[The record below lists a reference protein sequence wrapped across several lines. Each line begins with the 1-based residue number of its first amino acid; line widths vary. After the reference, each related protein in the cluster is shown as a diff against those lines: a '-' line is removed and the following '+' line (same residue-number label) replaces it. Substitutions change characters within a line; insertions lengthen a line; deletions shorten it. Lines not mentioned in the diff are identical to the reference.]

1 MTPDSDSD
9 ADYSYAEPAPA
20 YAPSS
25 PSILWPFAL
34 LSCAVAM
41 IMIIQ
46 TQGVFRQKSA
56 LQEGKLQLADT
67 VTKREPA
74 IKQVAEIKTKANAMI
89 IDLLILG
96 KTDEDAKAIIAKYNI
111 QQNGPAPTE
120 SAPDAPK

>member
-1 MTPDSDSD
+1 MNPDSD
-9 ADYSYAEPAPA
+9 ADYSYAEPAP
-20 YAPSS
+20 SS
-25 PSILWPFAL
+25 PSIQLPFAL

-56 LQEGKLQLADT
+56 LQEGKGQLIDT
-67 VTKREPA
+67 LSKREPA

-96 KTDEDAKAIIAKYNI
+96 KTDEDAKAIISKYNI
-111 QQNGPAPTE
+111 QQNAPAPTDA
-120 SAPDAPK
+120 APAGDPPK

>member
-1 MTPDSDSD
+1 MTPDSD

-74 IKQVAEIKTKANAMI
+74 IKQVAEIKSKANAMI

-111 QQNGPAPTE
+111 QQNAPAEAAPT
-120 SAPDAPK
+120 DAPK

>member
-1 MTPDSDSD
+1 MTPDSD
-9 ADYSYAEPAPA
+9 ADYSYADPAPA

-46 TQGVFRQKSA
+46 TQGVFQQKSA

-74 IKQVAEIKTKANAMI
+74 LKQVAEIKSKANAM
-89 IDLLILG
+89 
-96 KTDEDAKAIIAKYNI
+96 TNPVDER
-111 QQNGPAPTE
+111 E
-120 SAPDAPK
+120 SNRCMKSPYFLNDG